1 MAAQFQIQANPARA
15 RGVAAGFMTTGL
27 LQRKCACGGSPGVSG
42 ECANC
47 QENYLQRNG
56 VNSMQEPAIAERAFI
71 SPRELLS
78 AGNHAFAKPH
88 LGHDFGRMQIHS
100 HGFAA
105 DVLPAQ
111 PMRVDALA
119 AGNASAGSR
128 EIFIN
133 GPDEGAKPQP
143 SSPAPAK
150 KDPTPPAKAAS
161 NCPTDIQVAAISPA
175 NDVDFGKDG
184 FLSGWGGIAI
194 MEVSDPS
201 GKTWDGTAIH
211 ENLKNIKN
219 TCGNRGKKI
228 CSNESGER
236 GGTAGSTFKV
246 GEESNFLGKAK
257 LPAAKNKFYDLHV
270 FATKEASLLH
280 EIKKDSCEVQ
290 CEQSYDCGGKRFGPD
305 FIITYAM
312 TRDVVKAGTRNI
324 DVTRVEMKKAAAAK
338 QGAPSSAKP

>member
-1 MAAQFQIQANPARA
+1 MNEHAIGRTTVSASLAHAAPAIS
-15 RGVAAGFMTTGL
+15 

-42 ECANC
+42 ECAEC
-47 QENYLQRNG
+47 QKNHLQRKA
-56 VNSMQEPAIAERAFI
+56 VNSIKAIEAPSIAHRPVF
-71 SPRELLS
+71 SPREPLG
-78 AGNHAFAKPH
+78 AGTLTQPYF
-88 LGHDFGRMQIHS
+88 GHDFSRMQIHS

-111 PMRVDALA
+111 SLRFDALA
-119 AGNASAGSR
+119 AGDASAGSR

-133 GPDEGAKPQP
+133 GPDEGSKPQP
-143 SSPAPAK
+143 NSPAPSK
-150 KDPTPPAKAAS
+150 KDPAPPARVAS
-161 NCPTDIQVAAISPA
+161 NCPSDIQVAAISPA

-194 MEVSDPS
+194 MEVSDPT

-257 LPAAKNKFYDLHV
+257 LPAAKNRFYDLHV
-270 FATKEASLLH
+270 FSTKEASLLH

-290 CEQSYDCGGKRFGPD
+290 CSQSYDCGGKKFGPD
-305 FIITYAM
+305 FVITYAM
-312 TRDVVKAGTRNI
+312 TRDVVKAGARNI

-338 QGAPSSAKP
+338 QAAPSGD